1 MNNSALCYLYYA
13 CTGADIEV
21 TLPFGSVTVD
31 GLAKLTC
38 TVTGVFA
45 EVYNFTWLHNGEVQ
59 SERESPYTTI
69 THDGLV
75 SELSIH
81 NIPSDEAGNY
91 TCIAYI
97 SNTLILQDYYNLIL
111 QGQLQIYYACI
122 HTYIYTYIHT

>member
-1 MNNSALCYLYYA
+1 MHLPLCITGRFSYFQSNNYCSINLLFLYHT
-13 CTGADIEV
+13 CTGAGIEII
-21 TLPFGSVTVD
+21 LSSDSVTVG
-31 GLAKLTC
+31 GLLELTC
-38 TVTGVFA
+38 NVTGVA
-45 EVYNFTWLHNGEVQ
+45 EVYNFTWLHNGEVR

-81 NIPSDEAGNY
+81 DIPSDEAGNY

-111 QGQLQIYYACI
+111 QG
-122 HTYIYTYIHT
+122 